1 MCVYLIISFKIFQ
14 ITFNYLLCFE
24 ITNEAQEEII
34 IEVSSFVDKE
44 NRADFFFSKI
54 NTLMRKSVTKERMD
68 WLKKKKKF
76 P

>member
-44 NRADFFFSKI
+44 NRADFFFFQ
-54 NTLMRKSVTKERMD
+54 D
-68 WLKKKKKF
+68 
-76 P
+76 

>member
-68 WLKKKKKF
+68 WFKKKKKF